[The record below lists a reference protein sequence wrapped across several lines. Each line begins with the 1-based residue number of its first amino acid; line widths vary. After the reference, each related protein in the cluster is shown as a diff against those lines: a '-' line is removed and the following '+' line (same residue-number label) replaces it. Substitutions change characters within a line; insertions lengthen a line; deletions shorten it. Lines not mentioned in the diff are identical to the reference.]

1 MWYSDSVSA
10 AGIKAT
16 IKLGDIMKDEILQFL
31 SDLMPFSR
39 LPKEKLTQVA
49 EKVSEKTYPKKTI
62 LSVQG
67 RTTLECVYIIKKGSL
82 ELFYETENERTLS
95 GFLQPGE
102 FFGGIYILMNAGLSV
117 RTVQTVDEA
126 TLYCVPQSV
135 FLDLCTHHDF
145 FYEYFAEKFRD
156 RMSNEAYAS
165 VATSGQVQH
174 FLSRLAPFSFLP
186 EEEIDRV
193 AAAISIIY
201 QPQDTVLFHQGRG
214 KVENLYIISK
224 GAAER
229 YYEEDDEKRLRG
241 VLGEGDMYGGISLLL
256 NKGIPIRTL
265 KTTEDAQFYMLSGE
279 DFIDI
284 CKQHESFSDYFTDT
298 FGKRMLDR
306 SYAEIITSSFKPT
319 EEATQF
325 FNLPVANIYNQE
337 LVACDLNLP
346 IQAAA
351 AIMTEYNSS
360 SIFIREP
367 GADLVG
373 VVTDNDLRKKVTA
386 TGLDILQPVS
396 EIMSA
401 PLHTISSN
409 ALVFEALME
418 MMQHNIKHLG
428 VRDSNNQVAGVI
440 TNRDLLKVQGQSPVF
455 IVREI
460 AGAKLINQIV
470 QIRQQ
475 VPRLIQTLI
484 NTGAKAQN
492 ITRFLT
498 TVSESILKK
507 IIGFALDEMGPPPA
521 KFVFMVLGSEGRQ
534 EQTLKTDQDNAI
546 IFEDVPDSTS
556 EEVRAYF
563 LSFGEKV
570 CSSLNDAGY
579 DFCKGGVMAQNP
591 QWCQP
596 LSRWKKYFSKWIHT
610 AEPEAL
616 LQASIFF
623 DFRGAYGE
631 MDLIDRLRQHLLTSL
646 DGWPGF
652 FRHLAENALYFT
664 PPIGFFRNFL
674 VESKGEHRDTFNIKA
689 AMQPVVDY
697 ARIYALKYN
706 IGETNTFE
714 RIDQLLNLE
723 KISIQEHNEL
733 ETAYSYLMQQRFATQ
748 VKTSMEEN
756 GQPDNYINP
765 KHLSRIEQ
773 TMLKEIFKRI
783 EKFQGKLSFDFT
795 GQG

>member
-1 MWYSDSVSA
+1 MND
-10 AGIKAT
+10 
-16 IKLGDIMKDEILQFL
+16 DIFQFL
-31 SDLMPFSR
+31 SKLPPFSK
-39 LPKEKLTQVA
+39 LPEKELMQAVN
-49 EKVSEKTYPKKTI
+49 KVSLKKYPKKTI

-82 ELFYETENERTLS
+82 ELFYETSNEKTLS

-102 FFGGIYILMNAGLSV
+102 IFGGIYILMNAGLSV
-117 RTVQTVDEA
+117 RTVQTVDDVMLY
-126 TLYCVPQSV
+126 TLPQNV
-135 FLDLCTHHDF
+135 FLDLCKRYDF
-145 FYEYFAEKFRD
+145 FYDYFAEKFRD

-165 VATSGQVQH
+165 VATAGQVQH
-174 FLSRLAPFSFLP
+174 LLSRLVPFSFLP
-186 EEEIDRV
+186 EEEIDRIGE
-193 AAAISIIY
+193 AISIVY
-201 QPQDTVLFHQGRG
+201 YPENTLLFHQGRG
-214 KVENLYIISK
+214 KVEHLHIISK

-229 YYEEDDEKRLRG
+229 YFEENDEKRLRG
-241 VLGEGDMYGGISLLL
+241 LLGEGDMFGGISLLL

-265 KTTEDAQFYMLSGE
+265 KTTEDSQFYLLPKE
-279 DFIDI
+279 IFLDI
-284 CKQHESFSDYFTDT
+284 CKHHEVFSDYFTDT

-306 SYAEIITSSFKPT
+306 SYAEIISTNFRSR
-319 EEATQF
+319 EDAAQF
-325 FNLPVANIYNQE
+325 FNLPVDSVYSKE
-337 LVACDLNLP
+337 LVACDQDLP

-351 AIMTEYNSS
+351 AIMTEYDTS

-386 TGLDILQPVS
+386 TGLDILRPVA
-396 EIMSA
+396 EIMSS
-401 PLHTISSN
+401 PLRSISSD

-428 VRDSNNQVAGVI
+428 VRDANNQISGVI

-460 AGAKLINQIV
+460 SGAKLINQIV
-470 QIRQQ
+470 QIRRQ

-498 TVSESILKK
+498 TVSEAILNK
-507 IIGFALDEMGPPPA
+507 IIGFAVDEMGPPPA
-521 KFVFMVLGSEGRQ
+521 KFVFMVLGSEGRK

-546 IFEDVPDSTS
+546 IIEDIADATRN
-556 EEVRAYF
+556 EVTAYF

-570 CSSLNDAGY
+570 CTWLNEVGY
-579 DFCKGGVMAQNP
+579 DFCTGGIMAKNP

-596 LSRWKKYFSKWIHT
+596 LSSWKKYFSEWIHT
-610 AEPEAL
+610 AAPEAL

-623 DFRGAYGE
+623 DFRGAYGD
-631 MDLIDRLRQHLLTSL
+631 MDLISELRKHLFASL
-646 DGWPGF
+646 EGWPGF
-652 FRHLAENALYFT
+652 FRHLTENALYFT

-697 ARIYALKYN
+697 ARIYALQHK
-706 IGETNTFE
+706 IEETNTFE
-714 RIDQLLNLE
+714 RINQLLSRK
-723 KISIQEHNEL
+723 KISSQEHNEL
-733 ETAYSYLMQQRFATQ
+733 ETAYSYLMQQRFVTQ
-748 VKTSMEEN
+748 VKTAMDEN

-795 GQG
+795 GQM

>member
-1 MWYSDSVSA
+1 MQ
-10 AGIKAT
+10 
-16 IKLGDIMKDEILQFL
+16 DEIFQFL
-31 SDLMPFSR
+31 SDLPPFSK
-39 LPKEKLTQVA
+39 LPEKEL
-49 EKVSEKTYPKKTI
+49 SEVVKKASIKTYPKKTI

-67 RTTLECVYIIKKGSL
+67 RTILECIYIIKKGSL
-82 ELFYETENERTLS
+82 ELFYETENEKTLS
-95 GFLQPGE
+95 GILQPGE
-102 FFGGIYILMNAGLSV
+102 ICGGIYILMNAGLSV
-117 RTVQTVDEA
+117 RTVQTVDDS
-126 TLYCVPQSV
+126 TLYTLPQNV
-135 FLDLCTHHDF
+135 FLDLCKRYDF
-145 FYEYFAEKFRD
+145 FYDYFAEKFRD

-165 VATSGQVQH
+165 IATSGQVQH
-174 FLSRLAPFSFLP
+174 LLSRLVPFSFLP
-186 EEEIDRV
+186 EEEIDRI

-201 QPQDTVLFHQGRG
+201 HLENTVLFHQGQN
-214 KVENLYIISK
+214 KIEHLYIISK

-229 YYEEDDEKRLRG
+229 YFEEDDKKTLRG
-241 VLGEGDMYGGISLLL
+241 LLGEGDMYGGISLLL

-265 KTTEDAQFYMLSGE
+265 KTTEDSQFYLLPKE
-279 DFIDI
+279 IFLDT
-284 CKQHESFSDYFTDT
+284 CQQHGVFSDYFTDT

-306 SYAEIITSSFKPT
+306 SYAEIISSNFRPGA
-319 EEATQF
+319 ESTQF
-325 FNLPVANIYNQE
+325 FNLPVENIYNRE
-337 LVACDLNLP
+337 LVACDQNLP

-351 AIMTEYNSS
+351 AIMTEHNSS

-367 GADLVG
+367 GADVVG

-386 TGLDILQPVS
+386 TGLDILKPVS
-396 EIMSA
+396 EIMSS
-401 PLHTISSN
+401 PLRTISSN

-418 MMQHNIKHLG
+418 MMQQNIKHLG
-428 VRDSNNQVAGVI
+428 VRDANDQVSGVI
-440 TNRDLLKVQGQSPVF
+440 TNRHLLKVQGQAPVF

-460 AGAKLINQIV
+460 SGAKLINQVV
-470 QIRQQ
+470 QIRRQ

-498 TVSESILKK
+498 TVSEAILEK

-521 KFVFMVLGSEGRQ
+521 KFVFMVLGSEGRK

-546 IFEDVPDSTS
+546 IIEDVSDGSRD
-556 EEVRAYF
+556 EVMKYF

-570 CSSLNDAGY
+570 CNWLNEAGY
-579 DFCKGGVMAQNP
+579 DFCKGGIMAQNP
-591 QWCQP
+591 KWCQP
-596 LSRWKKYFSKWIHT
+596 LAGWKKYFSNWIHT

-623 DFRGAYGE
+623 DFRGAYGD
-631 MDLIDRLRQHLLTSL
+631 MYLIDELRQHLFAALE
-646 DGWPGF
+646 GWPGF
-652 FRHLAENALYFT
+652 FRHLTENALYFT

-697 ARIYALKYN
+697 ARIYALEHK
-706 IGETNTFE
+706 IEETNTFE
-714 RIDQLLNLE
+714 RINQLLSRK
-723 KISIQEHNEL
+723 KISSQQHNEL
-733 ETAYSYLMQQRFATQ
+733 ETAYSYLMQQRFVTQ
-748 VKTSMEEN
+748 VKTAMDDN

-783 EKFQGKLSFDFT
+783 EIFQGKLRFDFT
-795 GQG
+795 GQI

>member
-1 MWYSDSVSA
+1 
-10 AGIKAT
+10 
-16 IKLGDIMKDEILQFL
+16 MKDDILQFWSNL
-31 SDLMPFSR
+31 PPFSK
-39 LPKEKLTQVA
+39 LPEKELSQVVNKA
-49 EKVSEKTYPKKTI
+49 SIKTYPKKTI

-67 RTTLECVYIIKKGSL
+67 RTTLECVYIVKKGSL
-82 ELFYETENERTLS
+82 ELFYETEDERTLS

-102 FFGGIYILMNAGLSV
+102 IFGGIYILMNAGLSV
-117 RTVQTVDEA
+117 RTIQTVDDA
-126 TLYCVPQSV
+126 TLYTLPQDV
-135 FLDLCTHHDF
+135 FLDLCTRYDF
-145 FYEYFAEKFRD
+145 FYDYFAEKFRD

-165 VATSGQVQH
+165 VATSGQIQH
-174 FLSRLAPFSFLP
+174 LLSRLAPFSFLP
-186 EEEIDRV
+186 DKEIDRI

-201 QPQDTVLFHQGRG
+201 YPQNTMLFQHGRG
-214 KVENLYIISK
+214 KVEHLYIISK

-229 YYEEDDEKRLRG
+229 YVEEGDEKRLRG
-241 VLGEGDMYGGISLLL
+241 LLGEGDMYGGISLLL

-265 KTTEDAQFYMLSGE
+265 KTTEDAQFYLLPKKIFF
-279 DFIDI
+279 DV
-284 CKQHESFSDYFTDT
+284 CKHHGAFSDYFTDT

-306 SYAEIITSSFKPT
+306 SYAEIISSNFRPP
-319 EEATQF
+319 EDATQF
-325 FNLPVANIYNQE
+325 FNLPVENVYKKE
-337 LVACDLNLP
+337 LVACDQNLP

-351 AIMTEYNSS
+351 AIMTEHNSS

-386 TGLDILQPVS
+386 TGLDILKPVS
-396 EIMSA
+396 EIMSS
-401 PLHTISSN
+401 PLRIISSN

-428 VRDSNNQVAGVI
+428 VRDATNQITGVI

-460 AGAKLINQIV
+460 SGAKLINQLV
-470 QIRQQ
+470 QIRRQ

-498 TVSESILKK
+498 TVSEGILKK

-521 KFVFMVLGSEGRQ
+521 KFVFMVLGSEGRK

-546 IFEDVPDSTS
+546 IIEDVPGSS
-556 EEVRAYF
+556 REEVMKYF
-563 LSFGEKV
+563 LAFGGKV
-570 CSSLNDAGY
+570 CNWLNEAGY

-596 LSRWKKYFSKWIHT
+596 LAGWKKYFSEWIHT
-610 AEPEAL
+610 AAPEAL

-623 DFRGAYGE
+623 DFRGAYGD
-631 MDLIDRLRQHLLTSL
+631 MDLIGELRKHLFASL

-652 FRHLAENALYFT
+652 FRHLTENALYFT

-697 ARIYALKYN
+697 ARIYALQHN
-706 IGETNTFE
+706 IEETNTFE
-714 RIDQLLNLE
+714 RINQLLNLE
-723 KISIQEHNEL
+723 KISSQEQNEL
-733 ETAYSYLMQQRFATQ
+733 ETAYSYLMQQRFVTQ
-748 VKTSMEEN
+748 VKTAMDQN

-783 EKFQGKLSFDFT
+783 EKFQGKLAFDFT
-795 GQG
+795 GQV

>member
-1 MWYSDSVSA
+1 
-10 AGIKAT
+10 
-16 IKLGDIMKDEILQFL
+16 MKDEILQFL
-31 SDLMPFSR
+31 SNLPPFTS
-39 LPKEKLTQVA
+39 LPEKELLQVA
-49 EKVSEKTYPKKTI
+49 EYASEKTYPKKTI

-67 RTTLECVYIIKKGSL
+67 RTTLDRVYLIKEGSL
-82 ELFYETENERTLS
+82 ELFYETGDERTLS
-95 GFLQPGE
+95 GFLGPGE
-102 FFGGIYILMNAGLSV
+102 IFGGIYILMNAGLSV
-117 RTVQTVDEA
+117 RTVQTVEKT
-126 TLYCVPQSV
+126 TLYTLPQNV
-135 FLDLCTHHDF
+135 FLDLCTRYDF
-145 FYEYFAEKFRD
+145 FYEYFAEMFRD

-165 VATSGQVQH
+165 VATSGQIQH

-201 QPQDTVLFHQGRG
+201 HPKETVLFHQGRG
-214 KVENLYIISK
+214 KVESLYVISK

-241 VLGEGDMYGGISLLL
+241 LLGEGDMYGGISLLL

-265 KTTEDAQFYMLSGE
+265 KTTEDSQFYMLSGE
-279 DFIDI
+279 EFLDI
-284 CKQHESFSDYFTDT
+284 CRRHGAFSDYFTDT

-306 SYAEIITSSFKPT
+306 SYAEIISSSFQPAEDT
-319 EEATQF
+319 TQF
-325 FNLPVANIYNQE
+325 FNLPIDNIFNKE
-337 LVACDLNLP
+337 LVACDQNLP

-351 AIMTEYNSS
+351 AIMTEHNSS

-386 TGLDILQPVS
+386 TGLDILSPVS
-396 EIMSA
+396 EIMSS
-401 PLHTISSN
+401 PLHTVPSN

-418 MMQHNIKHLG
+418 MMQQNIKHLG
-428 VRDSNNQVAGVI
+428 VRDADNEVAGVI
-440 TNRDLLKVQGQSPVF
+440 TNRDLLKVQGQSPFF

-460 AGAKLINQIV
+460 SGAKLINQIV

-475 VPRLIQTLI
+475 VPRLVQTLI

-507 IIGFALDEMGPPPA
+507 IIGFALDDMGPPPA
-521 KFVFMVLGSEGRQ
+521 KFIFMVLGSEGRQ

-546 IFEDVPDSTS
+546 IFEDVPEGSR
-556 EEVRAYF
+556 EEIAAYF
-563 LSFGEKV
+563 LSFGDKV
-570 CSSLNDAGY
+570 CTWLNDAGY
-579 DFCKGGVMAQNP
+579 DFCKGGVMAKNP

-596 LSRWKKYFSKWIHT
+596 LSRWKKYFSEWIHT

-623 DFRGAYGE
+623 DFRGAFGDMSLVDE
-631 MDLIDRLRQHLLTSL
+631 LRKYLFASL

-652 FRHLAENALYFT
+652 FRHMAENALYFT

-697 ARIYALKYN
+697 ARIYALNYK
-706 IGETNTFE
+706 IDETNTFE
-714 RIDQLLNLE
+714 RINQLLNME
-723 KISIQEHNEL
+723 KISLQEHNEL

-748 VKTSMEEN
+748 VKTAMEEN
-756 GQPDNYINP
+756 GKPDNYINP

-795 GQG
+795 GQV

>member
-1 MWYSDSVSA
+1 
-10 AGIKAT
+10 
-16 IKLGDIMKDEILQFL
+16 MKDDILQFWSNL
-31 SDLMPFSR
+31 PPFSK
-39 LPKEKLTQVA
+39 LPEKELSQVVNKA
-49 EKVSEKTYPKKTI
+49 SIKTYPKKTI

-67 RTTLECVYIIKKGSL
+67 RTTLECVYIVKKGSL
-82 ELFYETENERTLS
+82 ELFYETEDERTLS

-102 FFGGIYILMNAGLSV
+102 IFGGIYILMNAGLSV
-117 RTVQTVDEA
+117 RTAQTVDDA
-126 TLYCVPQSV
+126 TLYTLPQDV
-135 FLDLCTHHDF
+135 FLDLCTRYDF
-145 FYEYFAEKFRD
+145 FYDYFAEKFRD

-165 VATSGQVQH
+165 VATSGQIQH
-174 FLSRLAPFSFLP
+174 LLSRLAPFSFLP
-186 EEEIDRV
+186 EEEIDRI

-201 QPQDTVLFHQGRG
+201 YPQNTVLFHHGRG
-214 KVENLYIISK
+214 KVEHLYIISR

-229 YYEEDDEKRLRG
+229 YVEEDDEKRLRG
-241 VLGEGDMYGGISLLL
+241 LLGEGDMYGGISLLL

-265 KTTEDAQFYMLSGE
+265 KTTEDAQFYLLPKE
-279 DFIDI
+279 IFFDV
-284 CKQHESFSDYFTDT
+284 CKHHDVFSDYFTDT

-306 SYAEIITSSFKPT
+306 SYAEIISSNFRPQ
-319 EEATQF
+319 EDASQF
-325 FNLPVANIYNQE
+325 FNLPVENVYNKE
-337 LVACDLNLP
+337 LVACDQNLP

-351 AIMTEYNSS
+351 AIMTEHNSS

-386 TGLDILQPVS
+386 TGLDILKPVS
-396 EIMSA
+396 EIMSY
-401 PLHTISSN
+401 PLRIISSN

-428 VRDSNNQVAGVI
+428 VRDATNQITGVI

-460 AGAKLINQIV
+460 SGAKLINQIV
-470 QIRQQ
+470 QIRRQ

-498 TVSESILKK
+498 TVSEGILKK

-521 KFVFMVLGSEGRQ
+521 KFVFMVLGSEGRK

-546 IFEDVPDSTS
+546 IIEDVPGSS
-556 EEVRAYF
+556 REEVMKYF
-563 LSFGEKV
+563 LTFGEKV
-570 CSSLNDAGY
+570 CNWLNEAGY
-579 DFCKGGVMAQNP
+579 DFCKGGIMAQNP
-591 QWCQP
+591 QWCRP
-596 LSRWKKYFSKWIHT
+596 LAGWKKYFSEWIHT
-610 AEPEAL
+610 AAPEAL

-623 DFRGAYGE
+623 DFRGAYGD
-631 MDLIDRLRQHLLTSL
+631 MDLIGELRKHLFASL

-652 FRHLAENALYFT
+652 FRHLTENALYFT

-697 ARIYALKYN
+697 ARIYALQHN
-706 IGETNTFE
+706 IEETNTFE
-714 RIDQLLNLE
+714 RINQLLNLE
-723 KISIQEHNEL
+723 KISSQEHNEL
-733 ETAYSYLMQQRFATQ
+733 ETAYSYLMQQRFVTQ
-748 VKTSMEEN
+748 VKTAMDQN

-783 EKFQGKLSFDFT
+783 EKFQGKLAFDFT
-795 GQG
+795 GQV

>member
-1 MWYSDSVSA
+1 
-10 AGIKAT
+10 
-16 IKLGDIMKDEILQFL
+16 MKDEILQFL
-31 SDLMPFSR
+31 ADLAPFSR
-39 LPKEKLTQVA
+39 LPQEELIQVA
-49 EKVSEKTYPKKTI
+49 EKVSVKTFPKKTI

-67 RTTLECVYIIKKGSL
+67 RTTLEWIYIIKKGSL
-82 ELFYETENERTLS
+82 ELFYETEDERKLS

-102 FFGGIYILMNAGLSV
+102 IFGGIYILMNAGLSV
-117 RTVQTVDEA
+117 RTAQTVEDA
-126 TLYCVPQSV
+126 TLYCLPQNV
-135 FLDLCTHHDF
+135 FLDLCRHYDF

-165 VATSGQVQH
+165 VATSGQIQH
-174 FLSRLAPFSFLP
+174 YLSRLVPFSFLP

-201 QPQDTVLFHQGRG
+201 QPKDTVLFKQGRG

-229 YYEEDDEKRLRG
+229 YYEEEDEKRLRG
-241 VLGEGDMYGGISLLL
+241 QLGEGDMYGGISLLL

-265 KTTEDAQFYMLSGE
+265 KTTEDCQFYVLSGK
-279 DFIDI
+279 DFLDI

-306 SYAEIITSSFKPT
+306 SYAEIITSSFQPQ

-325 FNLPVANIYNQE
+325 FNLPVDNIYNQE
-337 LVACDLNLP
+337 LVACDQDLP

-351 AIMTEYNSS
+351 AIMTEHNSS
-360 SIFIREP
+360 SIFIRKP

-396 EIMSA
+396 DIMSA

-492 ITRFLT
+492 IT
-498 TVSESILKK
+498 
-507 IIGFALDEMGPPPA
+507 
-521 KFVFMVLGSEGRQ
+521 
-534 EQTLKTDQDNAI
+534 
-546 IFEDVPDSTS
+546 
-556 EEVRAYF
+556 
-563 LSFGEKV
+563 
-570 CSSLNDAGY
+570 DAGY

-596 LSRWKKYFSKWIHT
+596 LARWKKYFSEWIHT

-631 MDLIDRLRQHLLTSL
+631 MDLVDRLRQHLFASL

-652 FRHLAENALYFT
+652 FRHLTENALYFT

-697 ARIYALKYN
+697 ARIYALNYN
-706 IGETNTFE
+706 IDETNTFK
-714 RIDQLLNLE
+714 RIDQLRNLE
-723 KISIQEHNEL
+723 KISVQEHNEL

-748 VKTSMEEN
+748 VKTAMEKN

-795 GQG
+795 GQV

>member
-1 MWYSDSVSA
+1 LPWDVVFCNDNP
-10 AGIKAT
+10 
-16 IKLGDIMKDEILQFL
+16 KLRFGDIMKDEILQFL
-31 SDLMPFSR
+31 SDLPPFSK
-39 LPKEKLTQVA
+39 LPEKELSQVVNNA
-49 EKVSEKTYPKKTI
+49 SIKSYPKKTI

-67 RTTLECVYIIKKGSL
+67 RTTLEYVYIIKKGSL
-82 ELFYETENERTLS
+82 ELFYETGNEKKLS
-95 GFLQPGE
+95 GFLQPGDI
-102 FFGGIYILMNAGLSV
+102 FGGIYILMNAGLSV
-117 RTVQTVDEA
+117 RTVQTVDDA
-126 TLYCVPQSV
+126 TLYALPQKV
-135 FLDLCTHHDF
+135 FIDLCTRFDF
-145 FYEYFAEKFRD
+145 FYDFFAEKFRE
-156 RMSNEAYAS
+156 RMTNEAYAS

-174 FLSRLAPFSFLP
+174 LLSRLAPFSFLP
-186 EEEIDRV
+186 EEEIDRI
-193 AAAISIIY
+193 AAAISVIY
-201 QPQDTVLFHQGRG
+201 YPPDTVLFHQGQG
-214 KVENLYIISK
+214 KVEHLHIISK

-229 YYEEDDEKRLRG
+229 YYEENDEKRLRG
-241 VLGEGDMYGGISLLL
+241 LLGEGDMYGGISLLL
-256 NKGIPIRTL
+256 SKGLPIRTL
-265 KTTEDAQFYMLSGE
+265 KTTEDSQFYLLPK
-279 DFIDI
+279 DVFLDV
-284 CKQHESFSDYFTDT
+284 CKQHEAFSDYFTDT

-306 SYAEIITSSFKPT
+306 SYAEIISSSVRPR

-325 FNLPVANIYNQE
+325 FNLPVENIYNKE
-337 LVACDLNLP
+337 LVACDQNLP

-351 AIMTEYNSS
+351 AIMTEHNSS

-386 TGLDILQPVS
+386 TGLDILNPVS
-396 EIMSA
+396 EIMSS
-401 PLHTISSN
+401 PLCTISSN

-418 MMQHNIKHLG
+418 MMQLNIKHLG
-428 VRDSNNQVAGVI
+428 VRDSNNQVIGVI
-440 TNRDLLKVQGQSPVF
+440 TNRDLLKIQGQSPVF

-460 AGAKLINQIV
+460 SGAKLINQIV
-470 QIRQQ
+470 QIRRQ
-475 VPRLIQTLI
+475 VPRLIETLI

-498 TVSESILKK
+498 TVFEAILNK

-546 IFEDVPDSTS
+546 IIEDVSGSSAD
-556 EEVRAYF
+556 EVMTYF
-563 LSFGEKV
+563 LSLGEKV
-570 CSSLNDAGY
+570 CSWLNEAGY

-596 LSRWKKYFSKWIHT
+596 LARWKKYFSKWIHT

-623 DFRGAYGE
+623 DFRGAYGD
-631 MDLIDRLRQHLLTSL
+631 MDLIGELRRHLFASL

-652 FRHLAENALYFT
+652 FRHLTENALYFT

-697 ARIYALKYN
+697 ARIYALQHK
-706 IGETNTFE
+706 IEATNTFE
-714 RIDQLLNLE
+714 RINRLLSRE
-723 KISIQEHNEL
+723 KISSQEHDEL

-748 VKTSMEEN
+748 INTAMDAN

-783 EKFQGKLSFDFT
+783 EKFQAKLNFDFT
-795 GQG
+795 GQV

>member
-1 MWYSDSVSA
+1 MQ
-10 AGIKAT
+10 
-16 IKLGDIMKDEILQFL
+16 DEILQFL
-31 SDLMPFSR
+31 SDLPPFSK
-39 LPKEKLTQVA
+39 LPEKELSQAVTKA
-49 EKVSEKTYPKKTI
+49 SIKTYPKKTI

-67 RTTLECVYIIKKGSL
+67 RTTLDCVYIIRSGSL
-82 ELFYETENERTLS
+82 ELFYETGDEKTLS

-102 FFGGIYILMNAGLSV
+102 IFGGIYILMNAGLSV
-117 RTVQTVDEA
+117 RTAQTVDNA
-126 TLYCVPQSV
+126 TMYTLPQSD
-135 FLDLCTHHDF
+135 FLDLCTRYDF
-145 FYEYFAEKFRD
+145 FYDYFAKKFRD

-165 VATSGQVQH
+165 VATTGQIQH

-186 EEEIDRV
+186 EEEIDGI
-193 AAAISIIY
+193 AAAISIVY
-201 QPQDTVLFHQGRG
+201 HPQGTIVFRQGRG
-214 KVENLYIISK
+214 KVEHLYVISK

-229 YYEEDDEKRLRG
+229 YYEESDEKRLSG
-241 VLGEGDMYGGISLLL
+241 LLGEGDMYGGISLLM
-256 NKGIPIRTL
+256 NKGLPIRTL
-265 KTTEDAQFYMLSGE
+265 KTTEDAQFYLLPK
-279 DFIDI
+279 DNFLDI
-284 CKQHESFSDYFTDT
+284 CKHHEAFSDYFTDT

-306 SYAEIITSSFKPT
+306 SYAEIISSNFRPQEDTS
-319 EEATQF
+319 QF
-325 FNLPVANIYNQE
+325 FNLPVENIYKRE
-337 LVACDLNLP
+337 LVACDWDLP

-351 AIMTEYNSS
+351 AIMTEHNSS

-367 GADLVG
+367 GADVVG

-386 TGLDILQPVS
+386 TGLDILKPVA
-396 EIMSA
+396 EIMSS
-401 PLHTISSN
+401 PLRTISSN
-409 ALVFEALME
+409 ALVFEVLME
-418 MMQHNIKHLG
+418 MMQQNIKHLG
-428 VRDSNNQVAGVI
+428 VRDAHNQVSGVI
-440 TNRDLLKVQGQSPVF
+440 TNRDLLKIQGESPFF

-460 AGAKLINQIV
+460 SGAKLVNQVV
-470 QIRQQ
+470 QIRRQ

-498 TVSESILKK
+498 TVSEAILEK
-507 IIGFALDEMGPPPA
+507 IIGFALDEMGPPPT

-546 IFEDVPDSTS
+546 IIEDVPAGSRD
-556 EEVRAYF
+556 EVMKYF
-563 LSFGEKV
+563 LAFAEKV
-570 CSSLNDAGY
+570 CTWLNDAGY

-596 LSRWKKYFSKWIHT
+596 LARWKKYFTEWIHT

-623 DFRGAYGE
+623 DFRGAYGD
-631 MDLIDRLRQHLLTSL
+631 MDLVSNLRQHLFASL
-646 DGWPGF
+646 KGWPGF
-652 FRHLAENALYFT
+652 FRHMAENALYFT

-697 ARIYALKYN
+697 ARIYALN
-706 IGETNTFE
+706 NRIAETNTFE
-714 RIDQLLNLE
+714 RIDQLLE
-723 KISIQEHNEL
+723 RKKISIPEHNEL
-733 ETAYSYLMQQRFATQ
+733 QTAYSYLLQQRFANQ
-748 VKTSMEEN
+748 VKSAMDDNSE
-756 GQPDNYINP
+756 PDNYINP

-795 GQG
+795 GQV